1 MNNNQLNYK
10 RNELIGKHNRRL
22 KRITL
27 LNQQLKAG
35 LITYEEYSRR
45 YDELTNN
52 KPISHHENLLNRRL
66 DQISNI
72 GYREKSKI
80 KLLPLIFG
88 LIMLPALLGVGLT
101 GFGSVTLGTTL
112 SVELEKSIA
121 GSLSYSGVIYDVQD
135 VDGLNNA
142 TLNYAGGN
150 SASNYHLQLDDST
163 TVNNLNVCINSTDL
177 TNGANTI
184 DVSSMNVSTY
194 INSSDINYPAKSS
207 SSSLS
212 TTRQLLYND
221 LDTGGEILYHRY
233 WLDLENEDLTS
244 GSYTGSGD
252 LLITESAC

>member
-66 DQISNI
+66 DQISNL

-88 LIMLPALLGVGLT
+88 LIMLPALIGIGIT
-101 GFGSVTLGTTL
+101 GFATTGDQNVTATL
-112 SVELEKSIA
+112 TISNNIA
-121 GSLSYSGVIYDVQD
+121 GSLSYSGVTFTDTNLLGD
-135 VDGLNNA
+135 NNA
-142 TLNYAGGN
+142 TLNNLGS
-150 SASNYHLQLDDST
+150 SAPGYTIELDDST
-163 TVNNLNVCINSTDL
+163 TVNNLNVCINGTDL
-177 TNGANTI
+177 TSGSNTI
-184 DVSSMNVSTY
+184 DVSRIEVS
-194 INSSDINYPAKSS
+194 SSLTGSSTIPAKSS
-207 SSSLS
+207 SIDLS
-212 TTRQLLYND
+212 TSRQEIEGD
-221 LDTGGEILYHRY
+221 LDAGETLYQRY
-233 WLDLENEDLTS
+233 WLDLS
-244 GSYTGSGD
+244 GGTQTGTYTGTSEI
-252 LLITESAC
+252 LITENAC

>member
-22 KRITL
+22 KGITL

-121 GSLSYSGVIYDVQD
+121 GSLSYSGVTFNTDTFSGD
-135 VDGLNNA
+135 NNA
-142 TLNYAGGN
+142 TLNYLGT
-150 SASNYHLQLDDST
+150 SAPGYTIELDDST
-163 TVNNLNVCINSTDL
+163 TVNNLNVCINGTDL
-177 TNGANTI
+177 TSGSNTI
-184 DVSSMNVSTY
+184 DVSKIEV
-194 INSSDINYPAKSS
+194 
-207 SSSLS
+207 SSSLTGSS
-212 TTRQLLYND
+212 TIPEKISSIDLSTSRQEIEGDFDAGETLYQRYWID
-221 LDTGGEILYHRY
+221 LSELSGAGTYSGSGEI
-233 WLDLENEDLTS
+233 
-244 GSYTGSGD
+244 
-252 LLITESAC
+252 LITESAC

>member
-121 GSLSYSGVIYDVQD
+121 GSLSYSGVTFNTDTFSGD
-135 VDGLNNA
+135 NNA
-142 TLNYAGGN
+142 TLNNLGS
-150 SASNYHLQLDDST
+150 SAPGYTIELDDST
-163 TVNNLNVCINSTDL
+163 TVNNLNVCINGTDL
-177 TNGANTI
+177 TSGSNTI
-184 DVSSMNVSTY
+184 DVSKIEVS
-194 INSSDINYPAKSS
+194 SSVTGTLTEPAKSS
-207 SSSLS
+207 SIDLS
-212 TTRQLLYND
+212 TSRQEIEGD
-221 LDTGGEILYHRY
+221 LDTGETLYQRY
-233 WLDLENEDLTS
+233 WLDLSQHPVAGTYS
-244 GSYTGSGD
+244 GTAEI
-252 LLITESAC
+252 LITESAC